1 MKLELAS
8 LILAGLN
15 ILQVF
20 GVSEDCTNIK
30 KFLSK
35 HRYNFNTEDCCD
47 LINDGDYEYEIL
59 CDKSENINSM
69 TFRFSK
75 SNTIDFSSFP
85 LFSKLEELD
94 IDGEVFPNKI
104 LSARFF
110 DLPNLK
116 KL

>member
-30 KFLSK
+30 KFLNK
-35 HRYNFNTEDCCD
+35 HRYNFNIDDCCD

-59 CDKSENINSM
+59 CDESENINSM
-69 TFRFSK
+69 
-75 SNTIDFSSFP
+75 
-85 LFSKLEELD
+85 
-94 IDGEVFPNKI
+94 
-104 LSARFF
+104 
-110 DLPNLK
+110 
-116 KL
+116 